1 MTTPFESV
9 ADLKV
14 GTIVEVSGSTV
25 KVELSGDVS
34 ELTRS
39 YDGRVYPIGQIGSVV
54 KVHFGRRLVFGFV
67 TLLRMRSEE
76 LAEMVTPIPPD
87 ADQRIMV
94 IELFSEGVWNS
105 SESRLTFTRGVST
118 YPLPRQNVYLLTRD
132 EAGLL
137 YKSAEG
143 RLDGADPLVPFA
155 TYVGADAAQCRVNI
169 DKMFS
174 LHCAVLGS
182 TGSGKS
188 GAVAAIL
195 HSVLDHHPLEGA
207 MCRPRIVI
215 IDPHGEYG
223 RAFGIRAVVYRAYD
237 PIGTEETAGTPVK
250 LPYWLMSAEE
260 FRLLVSGKTEFEAT
274 SQHNIVYKALTHA
287 RMVTAGLVAPAPKS
301 YDWTAPKDGSAHDE
315 PKPVQGVDASK
326 LAEFDRDKPRP
337 FSLTE
342 FTNHI
347 AFVQAARLKKDTGKM
362 ERVPES
368 DFAKGFKSILDKV
381 AVLRRDPRIRF
392 LMNDWVETDTP
403 LGDLI
408 GQFIGDAS
416 GTPGD
421 IRDLRIID
429 ISGLPNEVAGPLAAV
444 IARLLFQYKLYQ
456 TQGERKRDPIL
467 LVCEEAHRYVPDKG
481 EAEYAAAQS
490 AVRRI
495 AREGRKYGIGL
506 MLVSQRPADVES
518 TVISQCGTWLVLRLT
533 NAADQS
539 HVTRFLPDG
548 LSGMTNALPTLAQQ
562 EALFVGEGA
571 SLPAKIKIRDLPEA
585 KLPRSAS
592 VRFAEGWA
600 SERLNAAEIGVIAAR
615 MDGSI

>member
-14 GTIVEVSGSTV
+14 GSIVEVSGSTV

-39 YDGRVYPIGQIGSVV
+39 YGGRVYPIGQIGSVV

-76 LAEMVTPIPPD
+76 LVETATPIPAD
-87 ADQRIMV
+87 ADQRVME
-94 IELFSEGVWNS
+94 IELFAEGIWNS
-105 SESRLTFTRGVST
+105 SDSHLTFTRGVST

-143 RLDGADPLVPFA
+143 QRPDGADPLVPFA
-155 TYVGADAAQCRVNI
+155 TYVGADAAQCRANI

-188 GAVAAIL
+188 GAVAALL
-195 HSVLDHHPLEGA
+195 HSVLDHHLTDGA
-207 MCRPRIVI
+207 VCRPRIVI

-223 RAFGIRAVVYRAYD
+223 RAFGTRAVVYRAYD
-237 PIGTEETAGTPVK
+237 PIGTEETAGTPIQ

-287 RMVTAGLVAPAPKS
+287 RMVTAGLVDPAPTS
-301 YDWTAPKDGSAHDE
+301 YDWNAPGDGSAHDE
-315 PKPVQGVDASK
+315 PKPRTGVESSK

-337 FSLTE
+337 FSLKE
-342 FTNHI
+342 LTNHI
-347 AFVQAARLKKDTGKM
+347 TFVQAARPKKGGGM
-362 ERVPES
+362 ERVTES

-392 LMNDWVETDTP
+392 LMNDWVATDTP
-403 LGDLI
+403 LGGLI
-408 GQFIGDAS
+408 AQFIGDAS
-416 GTPGD
+416 TTPGD
-421 IRDLRIID
+421 NRDLRIVD

-456 TQGERKRDPIL
+456 TQDERKRDPIL
-467 LVCEEAHRYVPDKG
+467 LVCEEAHRYVPDQG

-495 AREGRKYGIGL
+495 AREGRKYGVGL
-506 MLVSQRPADVES
+506 MLVSQRPADIES

-539 HVTRFLPDG
+539 HVARFLPDG
-548 LSGMTNALPTLAQQ
+548 LSSMTKALPTLAQQ

-571 SLPAKIKIRDLPEA
+571 SLPAKIKIRDLPEP

-600 SERLNAAEIGVIAAR
+600 ADRLSAAEIGVIATR
-615 MDGSI
+615 MDGSA

>member
-1 MTTPFESV
+1 MTIPFESV

-39 YDGRVYPIGQIGSVV
+39 HDGRVYPIGQIGSVV

-76 LAEMVTPIPPD
+76 LAELVTPIPLD
-87 ADQRIMV
+87 ADQRVMV
-94 IELFSEGVWNS
+94 IELFAEGVWSS

-132 EAGLL
+132 EAGHL

-143 RLDGADPLVPFA
+143 QRPDGADPLVPFA
-155 TYVGADAAQCRVNI
+155 TYVGADAAQCRANI

-188 GAVAAIL
+188 GAVAAVL
-195 HSVLDHHPLEGA
+195 HSVLDHHPVESTV
-207 MCRPRIVI
+207 CRPRVVI

-223 RAFGIRAVVYRAYD
+223 RAFDKRAVVYRAYD
-237 PIGTEETAGTPVK
+237 PIGTEETAGTPIK

-287 RMVTAGLVAPAPKS
+287 RMVTAGLVAPAPSS
-301 YDWTAPKDGSAHDE
+301 YDWNAPTDGSSHDE
-315 PKPVQGVDASK
+315 PKPKAGVDASK

-347 AFVQAARLKKDTGKM
+347 TFVQAARPKKDGKM
-362 ERVPES
+362 ERVTES
-368 DFAKGFKSILDKV
+368 EFAKGFKSILDKV
-381 AVLRRDPRIRF
+381 SVLRRDPRIRF
-392 LMNDWVETDTP
+392 LMDDWVATDTP
-403 LGDLI
+403 LSGLI
-408 GQFIGDAS
+408 GQFVGDAS
-416 GTPGD
+416 TTPGD
-421 IRDLRIID
+421 MRDLRIID

-456 TQGERKRDPIL
+456 TQDERNRDPIL

-506 MLVSQRPADVES
+506 MLVSQRPSDVES

-533 NAADQS
+533 NSADQS
-539 HVTRFLPDG
+539 HVARFLPDG

-571 SLPAKIKIRDLPEA
+571 ALPAKIRIRDLPEA

-600 SERLNAAEIGVIAAR
+600 AKRLETAEIAVIAAR
-615 MDGSI
+615 MDGSA

>member
-25 KVELSGDVS
+25 KVELSGEVS

-39 YDGRVYPIGQIGSVV
+39 YGGRVYPIGQIGSVV
-54 KVHFGRRLVFGFV
+54 KIHFGRRLVFGFV
-67 TLLRMRSEE
+67 TLLRMQSEE
-76 LAEMVTPIPPD
+76 LVEMATPIPAD
-87 ADQRIMV
+87 ADQRVME
-94 IELFSEGVWNS
+94 IELFAEGVWNS
-105 SESRLTFTRGVST
+105 SENRLTFTRGVST

-143 RLDGADPLVPFA
+143 QRSDGADPLVPFA
-155 TYVGADAAQCRVNI
+155 TYVGADAAQCRANI

-195 HSVLDHHPLEGA
+195 HSVLDHYPTAGA
-207 MCRPRIVI
+207 VCRPRIVI

-223 RAFGIRAVVYRAYD
+223 RAFGARAVVYRAYD
-237 PIGTEETAGTPVK
+237 PIGTEETAGTPIK

-287 RMVTAGLVAPAPKS
+287 RMVTAGLVDPAPSS
-301 YDWTAPKDGSAHDE
+301 YDWNAPTDGSAHDE
-315 PKPVQGVDASK
+315 PKPKAGVEASR
-326 LAEFDRDKPRP
+326 LAEFDRDKPRS
-337 FSLTE
+337 FCLTE

-347 AFVQAARLKKDTGKM
+347 AFVQAARSKNGKM
-362 ERVPES
+362 ERVTES

-392 LMNDWVETDTP
+392 LMNDWVATDTP
-403 LGDLI
+403 LGGLI
-408 GQFIGDAS
+408 AQFIGDAS
-416 GTPGD
+416 AASGD
-421 IRDLRIID
+421 NRDLRIID

-456 TQGERKRDPIL
+456 TQDERKRDPIL

-495 AREGRKYGIGL
+495 AREGRKYGVGL

-539 HVTRFLPDG
+539 HVGRFLPDG
-548 LSGMTNALPTLAQQ
+548 LSGMTKALPTLAQQ

-571 SLPAKIKIRDLPEA
+571 SLPAKVRIRDLPES

-592 VRFAEGWA
+592 VQFAEGWA
-600 SERLNAAEIGVIAAR
+600 ADRLNAAEIGVIAAR
-615 MDGSI
+615 MDGSA